1 MVIFVDIGNSQFV
14 SKVTSYQTYSH
25 QSNFWNISDFQFW
38 PQRSLPL
45 YNTPVYETLDVERT
59 TCSRHSAQG
68 KAMVTRPQH
77 ERTSQPNKESP
88 SAVEANEG
96 AEKLREN
103 LPEAAEE
110 LMGSEVSCL

>member
-1 MVIFVDIGNSQFV
+1 
-14 SKVTSYQTYSH
+14 
-25 QSNFWNISDFQFW
+25 
-38 PQRSLPL
+38 
-45 YNTPVYETLDVERT
+45 
-59 TCSRHSAQG
+59 
-68 KAMVTRPQH
+68 MVTRPQH